1 MIKKRVL
8 SLVLSLLML
17 LSITPV
23 TALAEGSNVSMTVTP
38 STGTMESLHIGDS
51 VTVVVSNTAMTV
63 STFTFNIAFDTEK
76 FECTS
81 IVGNDEDYKEVV
93 YLTKES
99 GRNPDLEAT
108 SISSITEANGNG
120 HVGFGWAQTG
130 DTSFKAGNI
139 VTITF
144 TAKAVGSASFVLSED
159 SDGSNGY
166 KGEAATVGA
175 TILKAPITSVTVAD
189 LDAPVKGAAPD
200 TEVTVTPS
208 GLTSVVKWYTGET
221 EFTGDTFAAGT
232 AYTAAIILNATDG
245 DNFAESVTG
254 PNGYEMTRD
263 SATQLTLKKTF
274 PATKSDTI
282 CNAPTGVTAAYGQ
295 KLSDIA
301 LSNPSGNTPGT
312 WAWVNG
318 NTSVGDVGTRTYK
331 ANFTP
336 TNTIDFDAIENIDI
350 IVTVTPKNLS
360 AVTVTDIADQGYTG
374 SKIEPAVTVTGDG
387 QTLVQGKD
395 YIVEYGENTNAGI
408 GTVTVKAKD
417 GGNYSFA
424 DVTKEFNIT
433 AVAANIIISEPSEI
447 IYDGNAVAAAKAGE
461 TGADLFYTYT
471 GDGKVTV
478 KWYAD
483 DNGEKGSE
491 LIDGAPKNAGVYWI
505 GISAEAGTNYT
516 PVSEAVK
523 RFTIGPKT
531 VTPTVTL
538 STSEFTYDAAAKKPV
553 VTVRDGETVLA
564 GNTDYTVAYADNTNV
579 GTGKVKVTLKGN
591 YSGSS
596 EASFTIVPAVLT
608 MTATVDSKSYDGTA
622 AGTIRPGDL
631 NGVMTDDSAK
641 VKIAESSITGTF
653 SDQYAGTGKAVTAGS
668 NFTLTGEAAKNYTLM
683 QPTGLTGAITAATNI
698 LTSDHTSINRAKE
711 LTRGG
716 NTIDLKSLVSMTA
729 GNAFKD
735 KLIFTLVSDGAN
747 GTTLTGNTLTS
758 GTTEG
763 TVTIKVTCPAIN
775 AGGTDENE
783 YGAAAEIAIYV
794 KIVDKAVDTTTL
806 KVVQGDVEY
815 GTAVSPTVSNK
826 PAGAGDVTF
835 SYEKFDGSVYETY
848 TGTPT
853 EPGKYKVTAQC
864 ESGTVI
870 YKAAAEFEVTRKTL
884 TVNMVGDIAEQDYT
898 GSAIE
903 PSVIVT
909 VNGTVLTK
917 GTDYTM
923 AYTNNT
929 NAGTAAMTITGI
941 GNYQGVVSKN
951 FTINKVAPTV
961 TAPIANRELVYNGA
975 AQSLITAGTVIG
987 GTMQYSLSNANGNY
1001 TTAVPTATN
1010 AGSYTVWYR
1019 VVGDA
1024 NHTNIDTSAIPV
1036 TIAAKSSVDGMIQP
1050 IDSQVFTGE
1059 AIEPAVIV
1067 KDGNTTL
1074 VKGTDYTVT
1083 YTNNTNVGTA
1093 IVTVTYKG
1101 NYNGT
1106 QTANFN
1112 IIAKSLSGATIT
1124 VDEQVYTGSAL
1135 TPAVTV
1141 KDGSRVLV
1149 KDTDYTVSYANNTN
1163 VGTATVTITGTGN
1176 YAGTKDAAFDIKA
1189 KSIDGAA
1196 IAAIAEQIYNGAA
1209 ATPELTVTDGTKTL
1223 VKDVDYTVSYTNN
1236 TDAGTAT
1243 ATVTG
1248 SGNYTGKKSVTFT
1261 IAPAVL
1267 TMTATVDSKSYD
1279 GAAAATI
1286 RPGNLSGVMTGDSAK
1301 VKIAESSITG
1311 TFSDQYAGTDKAV
1324 TAESSFTLTGEAA
1337 KNYALMQPTG
1347 LMGTITT
1354 ATNILT
1360 SGHISADS
1368 AKELARGGN
1377 TIDLKSLVSMTAGDS
1392 FKDKLTFT
1400 LTGTEP
1406 SGTTL
1411 TGSTLTSGTTE
1422 GTVTIKVTC
1431 PAINAGGTD
1440 ENEYGAAAE
1449 IAIYVKIVD
1458 KAVDITTLKVVQGD
1472 VEYGTA
1478 VSPTV
1483 SNKPADTGDVTFSY
1497 EKFDGTTYETYA
1509 GTPTEPGKYKVTA
1522 QCESG
1527 TVIYKAAAEF
1537 EVTRKTLTAN
1547 MVGDIAAQDYSGS
1560 ALEPSVIVTVNGA
1573 ALVKGTDYTMAYT
1586 NNTNAGTAAMT
1597 ITGIGNYQGKVS
1609 KNFTINKVAPTVT
1622 APIANSELTYNGA
1635 AQALVTAGK
1644 VTGGTVEYR
1653 LGANGNYTTTI
1664 PTAKNAGSYTVWY
1677 RVEGDVNHTNVDA
1690 AAIPVTIAAKPSVNG
1705 MIQPIGSQV
1714 FTGEAIEPA
1723 VTVKDGDTTLA
1734 KGTDYTV
1741 TYTNNTNVGTATVTV
1756 TYKGNY
1762 SGTQTANF
1770 DIIAKSLSGVTITV
1784 DEQIYTGSALTP
1796 TVTVKDGNRV
1806 LVKDTDYTVSY
1817 ANNINVGTAT
1827 VTITGTGNYAGTES
1841 ASFEIKAKSIAG
1853 AAIAAI
1859 AEQIYT
1865 GTAATPELT
1874 VTDGTKALVRDVDY
1888 TVSYTNNA
1896 DAGTATATVIGT
1908 GNYTGKKSVTFTI
1921 KANTVAV
1928 STDGKKVSTASP
1940 TVTDLTSGMK
1950 QDAYKNRTGET
1961 TDAQY
1966 LANIETALRSK
1977 IGAAAGNSLFFKA
1990 SVSGGDTT
1998 SAAVIPY
2005 PAGADKTKDFRVAKI
2020 DADGTIT
2027 EVAIVDI
2034 TKLNAGLKLTLKD
2047 GELYMV
2053 SWATHSDDSD
2063 NDDGGHRHPGGAPT
2077 ISAEKTNDKAASA
2090 TDYTSGIYG
2099 LTFRSTASYASF
2111 KGVQVDGKT
2120 IAAKNYIAE
2129 EGSIVV
2135 YLKAVYLRTLA
2146 VGTHTVTILSSE
2158 GNASMDFTIGGV
2170 STSPRTFDSGIAM
2183 YVAMAATSMA
2193 GLAWLGK
2200 KRED

>member
-1 MIKKRVL
+1 MKKRIL
-8 SLVLSLLML
+8 SLFCVFCLILTML
-17 LSITPV
+17 PTSAFAAGYDAPTLSIEAAYLTETNQVKMSVKIGAYTDLGALDFHVRYDKEKLKVNGTPTKGGLL
-23 TALAEGSNVSMTVTP
+23 TANS
-38 STGTMESLHIGDS
+38 
-51 VTVVVSNTAMTV
+51 TV
-63 STFTFNIAFDTEK
+63 SDNNSWTPATIGVAWVDENGSTTTVATEILTVIFDVLEGK
-76 FECTS
+76 SGFAEFSFDADRYNFCDKS
-81 IVGNDEDYKEVV
+81 GDNSVDEP
-93 YLTKES
+93 
-99 GRNPDLEAT
+99 GAG
-108 SISSITEANGNG
+108 SITSTNVVIPKE
-120 HVGFGWAQTG
+120 
-130 DTSFKAGNI
+130 
-139 VTITF
+139 
-144 TAKAVGSASFVLSED
+144 
-159 SDGSNGY
+159 
-166 KGEAATVGA
+166 
-175 TILKAPITSVTVAD
+175 PITSVTVAD

-254 PNGYEMTRD
+254 PNGYEMTRN

-282 CNAPTGVTAAYGQ
+282 CNAPTDVTAIYGQ
-295 KLSDIA
+295 KLSDIT

-336 TNTIDFDAIENIDI
+336 TNTIDFDAIENVDI
-350 IVTVTPKNLS
+350 IVTVTPKNLP

-424 DVTKEFNIT
+424 DVTKEFKIT

-483 DNGEKGSE
+483 DNGEKGGE

-505 GISAEAGTNYT
+505 GISAEVGTNYT
-516 PVSEAVK
+516 AVSETVK
-523 RFTIGPKT
+523 RFTIGPKA
-531 VTPTVTL
+531 VTPAVTL

-596 EASFTIVPAVLT
+596 EASFTIAPAVLT
-608 MTATVDSKSYDGTA
+608 MTAAVDSKSYDGTA
-622 AGTIRPGDL
+622 AATIRSGNL
-631 NGVMTDDSAK
+631 NGVMTGDSAK

-653 SDQYAGTGKAVTAGS
+653 SDQYAGTDKAVTAES
-668 NFTLTGEAAKNYTLM
+668 SFTLAGEEAKNYTLM
-683 QPTGLTGAITAATNI
+683 QPTGLTGTITAATNT
-698 LTSDHTSINRAKE
+698 LTSGHISADSAKE
-711 LTRGG
+711 LARGG

-729 GNAFKD
+729 GDISAD
-735 KLIFTLVSDGAN
+735 KLTFTLVDTAPSGTMLMDGQ
-747 GTTLTGNTLTS
+747 LTS
-758 GTTEG
+758 GDTTG
-763 TVTIKVTCPAIN
+763 IATIKVNYPAIDLN
-775 AGGTDENE
+775 NDSTNE
-783 YGAAAEIAIYV
+783 YSAAEEITIYV
-794 KIVDKAVDTTTL
+794 RVVDKAVDTTTL

-815 GTAVSPTVSNK
+815 GTAVSPAVSNK
-826 PAGAGDVTF
+826 PAGTGDVTF
-835 SYEKFDGSVYETY
+835 SYEKFDGSTYETY
-848 TGTPT
+848 TGTPI

-884 TVNMVGDIAEQDYT
+884 TANMVGDIAAQDYT
-898 GSAIE
+898 GSALE

-909 VNGTVLTK
+909 VNSTVLTK
-917 GTDYTM
+917 GVDYTV

-941 GNYQGVVSKN
+941 GNYQGTVSKN

-961 TAPIANRELVYNGA
+961 TAPVANSELTYSGA
-975 AQSLITAGTVIG
+975 AQSLVTAGTVIG
-987 GTMQYSLSNANGNY
+987 GTMQYSLNNANGNY
-1001 TTAVPTATN
+1001 TTAVPAAKN

-1024 NHTNIDTSAIPV
+1024 NHTNVDATAIPV
-1036 TIAAKSSVDGMIQP
+1036 IIAAKSAMGGMIQAV
-1050 IDSQVFTGE
+1050 DSQVFTGE
-1059 AIEPAVIV
+1059 AIEPVIII
-1067 KDGNTTL
+1067 KDGDMTL
-1074 VKGTDYTVT
+1074 TLGADYTVT

-1093 IVTVTYKG
+1093 TVTVTYKG

-1106 QTANFN
+1106 QTTNFD
-1112 IIAKSLSGATIT
+1112 IIAKSLSNVTIT
-1124 VDEQVYTGSAL
+1124 VDEQIYTGSAL

-1196 IAAIAEQIYNGAA
+1196 IAAIAEQIYNGTAV
-1209 ATPELTVTDGTKTL
+1209 TPELTVKDGTMVL
-1223 VKDVDYTVSYTNN
+1223 AEGVDYTVSYTNN

-1267 TMTATVDSKSYD
+1267 TMTAAVDSKSYD
-1279 GAAAATI
+1279 GTVAATI
-1286 RPGNLSGVMTGDSAK
+1286 RPGNLNGVMTGDSAK

-1311 TFSDQYAGTDKAV
+1311 TFSDQYAGTGKAV
-1324 TAESSFTLTGEAA
+1324 TAGSSFTLAGEAA
-1337 KNYALMQPTG
+1337 KNYTLMQPAG
-1347 LMGTITT
+1347 LTGTITA
-1354 ATNILT
+1354 ATNTLT

-1377 TIDLKSLVSMTAGDS
+1377 TIDLKSLVSMTAGNS

-1411 TGSTLTSGTTE
+1411 TGSMLTSGTTE

-1431 PAINAGGTD
+1431 PAINAGGTA
-1440 ENEYGAAAE
+1440 ENEYGAAEE
-1449 IAIYVKIVD
+1449 ITIYVRIVD
-1458 KAVDITTLKVVQGD
+1458 KAVDTTTLKVVQGD

-1483 SNKPADTGDVTFSY
+1483 SNKPAGTGDVTFSY

-1537 EVTRKTLTAN
+1537 EITRKTLTAN
-1547 MVGDIAAQDYSGS
+1547 MVGDIAAQDYTGI

-1573 ALVKGTDYTMAYT
+1573 VLVKGVDYTVAYT

-1597 ITGIGNYQGKVS
+1597 ITGIGNYRGTVS

-1622 APIANSELTYNGA
+1622 APVANSELTYSGA
-1635 AQALVTAGK
+1635 AQALVTAGE
-1644 VTGGTVEYR
+1644 VIGGTVEYR
-1653 LGANGNYTTTI
+1653 LGANGNYTTTV
-1664 PTAKNAGSYTVWY
+1664 PTATNAGSYTVWY
-1677 RVEGDVNHTNVDA
+1677 RVVGDANHTDIEA
-1690 AAIPVTIAAKPSVNG
+1690 RSISVTIGVKPL
-1705 MIQPIGSQV
+1705 
-1714 FTGEAIEPA
+1714 TGATITVDGQIYSGTPLEPT
-1723 VTVKDGDTTLA
+1723 VTVKDGDATLV

-1770 DIIAKSLSGVTITV
+1770 DIIAKQLSSVTITV

-1796 TVTVKDGNRV
+1796 IVTVKDGSRV
-1806 LVKDTDYTVSY
+1806 LVKDADYTVSY
-1817 ANNINVGTAT
+1817 ANNTNVGTAT

-1841 ASFEIKAKSIAG
+1841 ASFVINAKSIAG

-1859 AEQIYT
+1859 AEQTYN
-1865 GTAATPELT
+1865 GTAVTPELT
-1874 VTDGTKALVRDVDY
+1874 VKDGTMVLAEGVDY

-1896 DAGTATATVIGT
+1896 DAGTATATVTGS

-1928 STDGKKVSTASP
+1928 STDGKKVSTTPP
-1940 TVTDLTSGMK
+1940 TVADLTSGMK
-1950 QDAYKNRTGET
+1950 QDAYKNRAGET

-2005 PAGADKTKDFRVAKI
+2005 PAGSDKTKDFKVAKI

-2027 EVAIVDI
+2027 EVIIADI

-2053 SWATHSDDSD
+2053 SWTTPSDDSD
-2063 NDDGGHRHPGGAPT
+2063 DDGGGHRHPGDAPT
-2077 ISAEKTNDKAASA
+2077 ISAEKTSDKSASA

-2183 YVAMAATSMA
+2183 YVAMAVTSMA
-2193 GLAWLGK
+2193 GMAWLGK

>member
-579 GTGKVKVTLKGN
+579 GTGKVKVTLKDN

-641 VKIAESSITGTF
+641 VRIAELSITGTF

-698 LTSDHTSINRAKE
+698 LTSDHTSINSAKE

-747 GTTLTGNTLTS
+747 GTTLTG
-758 GTTEG
+758 
-763 TVTIKVTCPAIN
+763 
-775 AGGTDENE
+775 
-783 YGAAAEIAIYV
+783 
-794 KIVDKAVDTTTL
+794 
-806 KVVQGDVEY
+806 
-815 GTAVSPTVSNK
+815 
-826 PAGAGDVTF
+826 
-835 SYEKFDGSVYETY
+835 
-848 TGTPT
+848 
-853 EPGKYKVTAQC
+853 
-864 ESGTVI
+864 
-870 YKAAAEFEVTRKTL
+870 
-884 TVNMVGDIAEQDYT
+884 
-898 GSAIE
+898 
-903 PSVIVT
+903 
-909 VNGTVLTK
+909 
-917 GTDYTM
+917 
-923 AYTNNT
+923 
-929 NAGTAAMTITGI
+929 
-941 GNYQGVVSKN
+941 
-951 FTINKVAPTV
+951 
-961 TAPIANRELVYNGA
+961 
-975 AQSLITAGTVIG
+975 
-987 GTMQYSLSNANGNY
+987 
-1001 TTAVPTATN
+1001 
-1010 AGSYTVWYR
+1010 
-1019 VVGDA
+1019 
-1024 NHTNIDTSAIPV
+1024 
-1036 TIAAKSSVDGMIQP
+1036 
-1050 IDSQVFTGE
+1050 
-1059 AIEPAVIV
+1059 
-1067 KDGNTTL
+1067 
-1074 VKGTDYTVT
+1074 
-1083 YTNNTNVGTA
+1083 
-1093 IVTVTYKG
+1093 
-1101 NYNGT
+1101 
-1106 QTANFN
+1106 
-1112 IIAKSLSGATIT
+1112 
-1124 VDEQVYTGSAL
+1124 
-1135 TPAVTV
+1135 
-1141 KDGSRVLV
+1141 
-1149 KDTDYTVSYANNTN
+1149 
-1163 VGTATVTITGTGN
+1163 
-1176 YAGTKDAAFDIKA
+1176 
-1189 KSIDGAA
+1189 
-1196 IAAIAEQIYNGAA
+1196 
-1209 ATPELTVTDGTKTL
+1209 
-1223 VKDVDYTVSYTNN
+1223 
-1236 TDAGTAT
+1236 
-1243 ATVTG
+1243 
-1248 SGNYTGKKSVTFT
+1248 
-1261 IAPAVL
+1261 
-1267 TMTATVDSKSYD
+1267 
-1279 GAAAATI
+1279 
-1286 RPGNLSGVMTGDSAK
+1286 
-1301 VKIAESSITG
+1301 
-1311 TFSDQYAGTDKAV
+1311 
-1324 TAESSFTLTGEAA
+1324 
-1337 KNYALMQPTG
+1337 
-1347 LMGTITT
+1347 
-1354 ATNILT
+1354 
-1360 SGHISADS
+1360 
-1368 AKELARGGN
+1368 
-1377 TIDLKSLVSMTAGDS
+1377 
-1392 FKDKLTFT
+1392 
-1400 LTGTEP
+1400 
-1406 SGTTL
+1406 
-1411 TGSTLTSGTTE
+1411 STLTSGTTE

-1440 ENEYGAAAE
+1440 ENEYGAAEE

-1458 KAVDITTLKVVQGD
+1458 KAVDTTTLKVVQGD

-1560 ALEPSVIVTVNGA
+1560 ALEPSVIVTVNSTV
-1573 ALVKGTDYTMAYT
+1573 LTKGVDYTVAYT

-1597 ITGIGNYQGKVS
+1597 ITGIGNYQGTVS
-1609 KNFTINKVAPTVT
+1609 KNFTINKVAPTLT
-1622 APIANSELTYNGA
+1622 APTASSELTYNGA

-1796 TVTVKDGNRV
+1796 TVTVKDGSRV
-1806 LVKDTDYTVSY
+1806 LVKDADYTVSY
-1817 ANNINVGTAT
+1817 VNNTNAGTAT
-1827 VTITGTGNYAGTES
+1827 VTITGKGNYADTES
-1841 ASFEIKAKSIAG
+1841 ASFAIKAKNIAG
-1853 AAIAAI
+1853 AVIAAI
-1859 AEQIYT
+1859 AEQTYT

-1896 DAGTATATVIGT
+1896 DAGTATATVIGS

-1977 IGAAAGNSLFFKA
+1977 IGAAVGNSLFFKA

-2005 PAGADKTKDFRVAKI
+2005 PAGADKTKDCRVAKI

-2158 GNASMDFTIGGV
+2158 GNASMEFTIGGV

>member
-130 DTSFKAGNI
+130 DTAFKAGNI

-144 TAKAVGSASFVLSED
+144 IATAIGSASFVLSED

-166 KGEAATVGA
+166 KGEASTVEA
-175 TILKAPITSVTVAD
+175 TILKAPITNVTVAD
-189 LDAPVKGAAPD
+189 LDAPVKGAVPD

-208 GLTSVVKWYTGET
+208 GLTSVVKWYAGET

-254 PNGYEMTRD
+254 PNGYEVTRN

-282 CNAPTGVTAAYGQ
+282 CNAPTGVTAIYGQ
-295 KLSDIA
+295 KLSDII
-301 LSNPSGNTPGT
+301 LNNPSGNTPGT

-318 NTSVGDVGTRTYK
+318 DTSVGDVGTRTYK

-336 TNTIDFDAIENIDI
+336 TNTIDFDAIENVDI

-360 AVTVTDIADQGYTG
+360 AVTVTDITDQGYTG

-424 DVTKEFNIT
+424 DVTREFNIT
-433 AVAANIIISEPSEI
+433 AIAASIIISEPGEI

-491 LIDGAPKNAGVYWI
+491 LIDGAPKNAGSYWI

-516 PVSEAVK
+516 PVSEAAK

-608 MTATVDSKSYDGTA
+608 MTAAVDNKSYDGTA
-622 AGTIRPGDL
+622 AATIRSGNL
-631 NGVMTDDSAK
+631 NGVMTGDSAK

-653 SDQYAGTGKAVTAGS
+653 SDQYAGTDKAVTAGS

-698 LTSDHTSINRAKE
+698 LTSDHTSINSAKE

-783 YGAAAEIAIYV
+783 YGAAAEITIYV
-794 KIVDKAVDTTTL
+794 KIVDKAVDTATL

-826 PAGAGDVTF
+826 PAGTGDVTF
-835 SYEKFDGSVYETY
+835 SYEKFDGTTYETY

-884 TVNMVGDIAEQDYT
+884 TANMVGDIAAQDYT

-917 GTDYTM
+917 GTDYTVI
-923 AYTNNT
+923 YTNNT

-1124 VDEQVYTGSAL
+1124 VDEQIYTGSAL

-1141 KDGSRVLV
+1141 KDGSRTLV

-1163 VGTATVTITGTGN
+1163 AGTATVTITGTGN
-1176 YAGTKDAAFDIKA
+1176 YADTENASFVIKA
-1189 KSIDGAA
+1189 KSITGAA
-1196 IAAIAEQIYNGAA
+1196 IAAIAEQIYNGVAA
-1209 ATPELTVTDGTKTL
+1209 IPELTVTDGTKTL

-1261 IAPAVL
+1261 ITPAVL
-1267 TMTATVDSKSYD
+1267 TMTATVDNKSYD
-1279 GAAAATI
+1279 GTAAATI
-1286 RPGNLSGVMTGDSAK
+1286 RSGNLNGVMTGDSAK

-1324 TAESSFTLTGEAA
+1324 TAGSNFTLTGEAA
-1337 KNYALMQPTG
+1337 KNYTLMQPTG
-1347 LMGTITT
+1347 LTGAITA

-1360 SGHISADS
+1360 SDHTSINS
-1368 AKELARGGN
+1368 AKELTRGGN
-1377 TIDLKSLVSMTAGDS
+1377 TIDLKSLVSMTAGNA
-1392 FKDKLTFT
+1392 FKDKLIFT
-1400 LTGTEP
+1400 LVSDGAN
-1406 SGTTL
+1406 GTTL
-1411 TGSTLTSGTTE
+1411 TGNTLTSGTTE

-1449 IAIYVKIVD
+1449 ITIYVKIVD
-1458 KAVDITTLKVVQGD
+1458 KAVDTATLKVVQGD

-1483 SNKPADTGDVTFSY
+1483 SNKPAGTGDVTFSY
-1497 EKFDGTTYETYA
+1497 EKFDGTTYETYT

-1547 MVGDIAAQDYSGS
+1547 MVGDIAAQDYTGS
-1560 ALEPSVIVTVNGA
+1560 AIEPSVIVTVNGTV
-1573 ALVKGTDYTMAYT
+1573 LTKGTDYTVVYT

-1597 ITGIGNYQGKVS
+1597 ITGIGNYQGTVS

-1622 APIANSELTYNGA
+1622 APIANRELTYNGA
-1635 AQALVTAGK
+1635 AQTLVTAGK

-1653 LGANGNYTTTI
+1653 LGANGNYTTAV
-1664 PTAKNAGSYTVWY
+1664 PTATNAGSYTVWY
-1677 RVEGDVNHTNVDA
+1677 RVVGDANHTDIEA
-1690 AAIPVTIAAKPSVNG
+1690 RSISVTIGVKPL
-1705 MIQPIGSQV
+1705 
-1714 FTGEAIEPA
+1714 TGATITVDRQIYSGTPLEPT
-1723 VTVKDGDTTLA
+1723 VTVKDGDTTLV

-1741 TYTNNTNVGTATVTV
+1741 SYTNNINVGTATVTV

-1796 TVTVKDGNRV
+1796 AVTVKDGSRT

-1817 ANNINVGTAT
+1817 ANNTNAGTAT
-1827 VTITGTGNYAGTES
+1827 VTITGRGNYTGTKD
-1841 ASFEIKAKSIAG
+1841 ATFDIKAKSIAG
-1853 AAIAAI
+1853 VAIAAI
-1859 AEQIYT
+1859 AEQIYN
-1865 GTAATPELT
+1865 GAAATPELT

-1928 STDGKKVSTASP
+1928 STDGKKVSTTPP
-1940 TVTDLTSGMK
+1940 TVADLTNGMK

-1966 LANIETALRSK
+1966 LTNIETALRSK
-1977 IGAAAGNSLFFKA
+1977 IGAAVGNSLFFKA

-2005 PAGADKTKDFRVAKI
+2005 PAGADKTKDCRVAKI

>member
-1 MIKKRVL
+1 M
-8 SLVLSLLML
+8 
-17 LSITPV
+17 
-23 TALAEGSNVSMTVTP
+23 AEGSNVSMTVTP

-51 VTVVVSNTAMTV
+51 VTVAVSNTAMTV

-81 IVGNDEDYKEVV
+81 IVGNDKDYKEVV

-130 DTSFKAGNI
+130 DTAFKAGNI

-144 TAKAVGSASFVLSED
+144 VAKAVGSASFVLSED

-166 KGEAATVGA
+166 KGEASAAGA
-175 TILKAPITSVTVAD
+175 TILKAPITSVTVAG
-189 LDAPVKGAAPD
+189 LDAPVRGAAPD
-200 TEVTVTPS
+200 TEVIVTPS
-208 GLTSVVKWYTGET
+208 GLTSVVKWYTDET

-254 PNGYEMTRD
+254 PNGYEVTRN

-282 CNAPTGVTAAYGQ
+282 CNAPTGVSAAYGQ
-295 KLSDIA
+295 KLSDIT
-301 LSNPSGNTPGT
+301 LNNPIGNTPGT

-318 NTSVGDVGTRTYK
+318 DTFVGDVGTRTYK

-336 TNTIDFDAIENIDI
+336 TNTIDFDAIENVDI

-360 AVTVTDIADQGYTG
+360 DVTVTDIADQGYTG

-424 DVTKEFNIT
+424 DVTKEFKIT
-433 AVAANIIISEPSEI
+433 AIAANITISEPGKI

-471 GDGKVTV
+471 GDGRVIV

-483 DNGEKGSE
+483 NNGKKGSE
-491 LIDGAPKNAGVYWI
+491 LTDGAPKNAGIYWI
-505 GISAEAGTNYT
+505 GISADAGTNYT
-516 PVSEAVK
+516 AVSEVAK
-523 RFTIGPKT
+523 QFTIDPKT
-531 VTPTVTL
+531 ATPSVTL
-538 STSEFTYDAAAKKPV
+538 SISEFTYDATAKKPA
-553 VTVRDGETVLA
+553 VTVRDGETVLT
-564 GNTDYTVAYADNTNV
+564 GNVDYTVTYAGNTNV

-591 YSGSS
+591 YSGSG
-596 EASFTIVPAVLT
+596 EASFTIAPAVLT

-622 AGTIRPGDL
+622 AATIRPGVL
-631 NGVMTDDSAK
+631 NGVMTDDGAK
-641 VKIAESSITGTF
+641 VKIAELSITGTF

-668 NFTLTGEAAKNYTLM
+668 SFTLTGEAANNYTLM
-683 QPTGLTGAITAATNI
+683 QPTGLTGVITATTNN
-698 LTSDHTSINRAKE
+698 LTSGHISADSAKE
-711 LTRGG
+711 LARGG

-729 GNAFKD
+729 GDIFKD
-735 KLIFTLVSDGAN
+735 KLVFTLVDTEPSGTMLMDGQ
-747 GTTLTGNTLTS
+747 LTS
-758 GTTEG
+758 GDATG
-763 TVTIKVTCPAIN
+763 IATIKVNYPAIDLN
-775 AGGTDENE
+775 NDSINE
-783 YGAAAEIAIYV
+783 YSAATALTIYV
-794 KIVDKAVDTTTL
+794 KIVDKAVDTNTL

-835 SYEKFDGSVYETY
+835 SYEKFNGSAYETY

-884 TVNMVGDIAEQDYT
+884 AANMVGDIAAQDYT

-903 PSVIVT
+903 PLVIVT

-917 GTDYTM
+917 GTDYTV

-1050 IDSQVFTGE
+1050 IDNQVFTGE

-1124 VDEQVYTGSAL
+1124 VDEQIYTGSAL

-1141 KDGSRVLV
+1141 KDGSRTLT

-1163 VGTATVTITGTGN
+1163 AGTATVTITGMGN
-1176 YAGTKDAAFDIKA
+1176 YAGTKDATFAIKA
-1189 KSIDGAA
+1189 KNLTGAA
-1196 IAAIAEQIYNGAA
+1196 IAAIAEQIYNGVA

-1223 VKDVDYTVSYTNN
+1223 VRDVDYTVSYTNN

-1243 ATVTG
+1243 ATVIGT
-1248 SGNYTGKKSVTFT
+1248 GNYTGKKSVTFT
-1261 IAPAVL
+1261 ITSAVL

-1279 GAAAATI
+1279 GTAVATI
-1286 RPGNLSGVMTGDSAK
+1286 RPGNLSGVMADDSAK
-1301 VKIAESSITG
+1301 VEIAEPSITG
-1311 TFSDQYAGTDKAV
+1311 TFSDQYAGTGKAV
-1324 TAESSFTLTGEAA
+1324 TAGSSFTLTGEAA
-1337 KNYALMQPTG
+1337 KNYTLMQPTG
-1347 LMGTITT
+1347 LTGVITA

-1360 SGHISADS
+1360 SGHTSISS
-1368 AKELARGGN
+1368 AKELTRGGN
-1377 TIDLKSLVSMTAGDS
+1377 TIDLKSLVSMTAGNA
-1392 FKDKLTFT
+1392 FKDKLTFA
-1400 LTGTEP
+1400 LVSGGP
-1406 SGTTL
+1406 NGTTL
-1411 TGSTLTSGTTE
+1411 TGGVLTSGTAE

-1440 ENEYGAAAE
+1440 ENEYGAAEA
-1449 IAIYVKIVD
+1449 ITIYVKIVD
-1458 KAVDITTLKVVQGD
+1458 KAVDTATLKVVQGD

-1483 SNKPADTGDVTFSY
+1483 SNKPAGAGDVTFSY
-1497 EKFDGTTYETYA
+1497 EKFDGLAYETYT
-1509 GTPTEPGKYKVTA
+1509 GTPTEPGKYKVIA

-1547 MVGDIAAQDYSGS
+1547 MVGDIAAQDYTGS
-1560 ALEPSVIVTVNGA
+1560 AIEPLVIVTVNGTV
-1573 ALVKGTDYTMAYT
+1573 LVKSVDYTVTYA

-1597 ITGIGNYQGKVS
+1597 ITGIGNYQGTVS
-1609 KNFTINKVAPTVT
+1609 KNFTINKVAPMVT
-1622 APIANSELTYNGA
+1622 APIANRELVYNGA
-1635 AQALVTAGK
+1635 AQALVAAGN

-1653 LGANGNYTTTI
+1653 LGADGDYTTTV
-1664 PTAKNAGSYTVWY
+1664 PTATNAGSYTVWY
-1677 RVEGDVNHTNVDA
+1677 RVVGDANHTNVDA
-1690 AAIPVTIAAKPSVNG
+1690 TAIPVTIAAKSPVDG
-1705 MIQPIGSQV
+1705 MIQPIDSQV

-1723 VTVKDGDTTLA
+1723 VIVKDGNTTLV

-1741 TYTNNTNVGTATVTV
+1741 TYTNNTNVGTAIVTV

-1770 DIIAKSLSGVTITV
+1770 NIIAKSLSGVTITV
-1784 DEQIYTGSALTP
+1784 AEQTYTGSALTP
-1796 TVTVKDGNRV
+1796 DVTVKDGSRT

-1817 ANNINVGTAT
+1817 VNNTNAGTAT
-1827 VTITGTGNYAGTES
+1827 VTITGMGNYAGTKN
-1841 ASFEIKAKSIAG
+1841 ASFVIKAKNITG

-1859 AEQIYT
+1859 EEQIYN
-1865 GTAATPELT
+1865 GAAATPELT
-1874 VTDGTKALVRDVDY
+1874 VTDGTKTLDKDVDY
-1888 TVSYTNNA
+1888 TVSYTNNT
-1896 DAGTATATVIGT
+1896 DAGTATATVTGT

-1921 KANTVAV
+1921 KANTVTV
-1928 STDGKKVSTASP
+1928 STDGKKVSTTPP

-2005 PAGADKTKDFRVAKI
+2005 PAGADKTKDFKVAKI

-2034 TKLNAGLKLTLKD
+2034 TRLNAGLKLTLKD

-2053 SWATHSDDSD
+2053 SWAASSDDSD
-2063 NDDGGHRHPGGAPT
+2063 NDDGGHRHPAGAPT

-2135 YLKAVYLRTLA
+2135 YLKAVYLRTLV

-2158 GNASMDFTIGGV
+2158 GNASMEFTIGGV
-2170 STSPRTFDSGIAM
+2170 STSPKTFDSGIAM

-2193 GLAWLGK
+2193 GMAWLGK